1 MSKLKNNSQLIKK
14 LYLSSCFEEIYY
26 LKPGNV
32 SVKSPILGMEKK
44 KFYRAAEISGEI
56 LSNKNIKLGKSIFL
70 ACKKCMKELNTNY
83 NLGIILLTAPI
94 IKTAIEGFI
103 SYKQL
108 RTSIS
113 KKISDIDKQDGTYIL
128 EAIKICNPGGIK
140 NYNGKANINNEFT
153 KNFSFQEIMKIGAKH
168 DRISRCYFTLFE
180 EIFEFGLSYLTT
192 ITKKFSKEFSTQ
204 CLFLKYLSKDL
215 DSHIQRKYG
224 HYKANMVKKKTFWLS
239 KKIVLNESKK
249 NKKKI
254 KELDN
259 YLKKTHTNPGTCADL
274 TVTTL
279 LIDKLTDIVTTSG
292 LNKI

>member
-1 MSKLKNNSQLIKK
+1 MSKFKNNSQLIKK

-44 KFYRAAEISGEI
+44 RFYRAAEISGEI

-70 ACKKCMKELNTNY
+70 ACKKCMTELNTNY

-103 SYKQL
+103 SYNQI
-108 RTSIS
+108 RSSIS
-113 KKISDIDKQDGTYIL
+113 KKISEIDKQDGTYIF

-140 NYNGKANINNEFT
+140 NYNGKANINNDFA
-153 KNFSFQEIMKIGAKH
+153 KNYSFQEIMKIGAKH
-168 DRISRCYFTLFE
+168 DRISRCYYSIFQ

-192 ITKKFSKEFSTQ
+192 TKKKFSKEFSTQ
-204 CLFLKYLSKDL
+204 CLYLKYLSKDP

-224 HYKANMVKKKTFWLS
+224 HCKADMIKKKTFWIS